1 MNLQS
6 KMNQIDELDSET
18 KTLKKDEDSGD
29 DEGFGRSGEQ
39 IDLG

>member
-18 KTLKKDEDSGD
+18 KTL
-29 DEGFGRSGEQ
+29 
-39 IDLG
+39 